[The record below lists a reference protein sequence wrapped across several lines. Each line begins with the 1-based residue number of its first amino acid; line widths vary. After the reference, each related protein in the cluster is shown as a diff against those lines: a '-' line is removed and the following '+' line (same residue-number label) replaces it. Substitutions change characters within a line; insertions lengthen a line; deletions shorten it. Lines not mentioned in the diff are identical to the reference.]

1 MSLCKYSSKYTQNK
15 STSIENSVILKEV
28 PSMPDHCLKVY
39 LYGLMLCECPDG
51 EDNSIERMSRVLN
64 ISIED
69 IKVCFD
75 YLSGQRLITITNN
88 DPLTVVFTHYDNSA
102 TSKLPKGKY
111 DMFNRTVQELLSGRL
126 ISPSEFN
133 MYYEFIEQA
142 GFDPD
147 AIICIINQCVQT
159 KGNDI
164 GSAYIMAILRD
175 FSHKNIKSF
184 AKVDEHFKEQL
195 KYKDEILAILKALG
209 LRRLTVYPEEQELY
223 TKWTDSFGF
232 TQGVILELA
241 KKCKNKGGIEKLD
254 TKISKYYEQK
264 LTTIQEIEA
273 YDAKLDSLFAIAKE
287 ATNSLGLY
295 YQNLEVVVNTYIT
308 DWTNL
313 GFDGTVIKE
322 IANYCFKRNIRS
334 LDGMNTIIQ
343 KFYKLG
349 LLTLPAISQYI
360 GELVSAD
367 QKIQDILDK
376 LNILRNVN
384 SWDRDM
390 YRTWTYNWN
399 LSDEIILYVAEL
411 AKGKAQPMQYLSK
424 LLATLHEQNI
434 TTLDKAKTA
443 ISTQKLLNNDAKTYE
458 TRNYNKKELDS
469 LFDNLDDIEV

>member
-1 MSLCKYSSKYTQNK
+1 MSLCKFSSKYMQDKT
-15 STSIENSVILKEV
+15 TSIENAVILREV

-39 LYGLMLCECPDG
+39 LYGLMLCESPDG
-51 EDNSIERMSRVLN
+51 EDNSIERISRALSMSA
-64 ISIED
+64 EE
-69 IKVCFD
+69 IKEAFD
-75 YLSGQRLITITNN
+75 YLNGQHLVTITSN
-88 DPLTVVFTHYDNSA
+88 DPLTVVYTHYDNS
-102 TSKLPKGKY
+102 TVNKLPKGKY
-111 DMFNRTVQELLSGRL
+111 DLFNRTVQELLSGRL
-126 ISPSEFN
+126 ISPSELN

-142 GFDPD
+142 GFEPD

-184 AKVDEHFKEQL
+184 EKVEEHFKEQT
-195 KYKDEILAILKALG
+195 KYQDEILAVLKALG

-223 TKWTDSFGF
+223 AKWTVNFGY

-241 KKCKNKGGIEKLD
+241 KRCKNKGGIARLD
-254 TKISKYYEQK
+254 ARISKCFEQK
-264 LTTIQEIEA
+264 LMTIQEIEE
-273 YDAKLDSLFAIAKE
+273 YDARLDSLYAIAKD

-295 YQNLEVVVNTYIT
+295 YQNLEVVVSTYII

-313 GFDGTVIKE
+313 GFDGAVIKE

-334 LDGMNTIIQ
+334 LDGMNSIIQ

-349 LLTLPAISQYI
+349 LLTSSAISQYI

-367 QKIQDILDK
+367 QKIQNVLDK

-390 YRTWTYNWN
+390 YRTWTYSWN
-399 LSDEIILYVAEL
+399 LSDEIILYVAEA
-411 AKGKAQPMQYLSK
+411 AKGKAQPMQYLNK
-424 LLATLHEQNI
+424 LLATLHGQNI
-434 TTLDKAKTA
+434 TTLDGAKNA
-443 ISTQKLLNNDAKTYE
+443 ICSQKDANNDNKSYE
-458 TRNYNKKELDS
+458 MRHYDKKELDS